1 MTPQE
6 IAMKFSS
13 ASATCKNGRCPF
25 TSECRGTT
33 ETCKMK
39 EVAMVIRSL
48 MVDLETLQIK
58 YATLAGVVKEVL
70 GYITDL
76 ENANNKY
83 HKLCVSFQNGYRPKA
98 KIVRK
103 GTKMR
108 RKKKPV
114 DPVEMDGNER
124 YAYEEPK
131 EPKEELPVVFI

>member
-13 ASATCKNGRCPF
+13 ASATCKNGKCPF

-39 EVAMVIRSL
+39 EVAMMIRAMMAEITTL
-48 MVDLETLQIK
+48 RTKYDALDGIAKIVLTYVADLEKVNEQYYQL
-58 YATLAGVVKEVL
+58 
-70 GYITDL
+70 
-76 ENANNKY
+76 
-83 HKLCVSFQNGYRPKA
+83 VSKFQNGYRPKA

-103 GTKMR
+103 DARKIH
-108 RKKKPV
+108 KKKKI
-114 DPVEMDGNER
+114 DPVKMDGDER

-131 EPKEELPVVFI
+131 EKTELPVVII